1 MSSFQ
6 KIFNALAETI
16 ADAKDM
22 EVTELT
28 SNLTLHELALD
39 SLDYVELMVLVKRN
53 FKVNINFEEIIKNQ
67 NITIENLCQ
76 LIENEMLAM
85 ESK

>member
-1 MSSFQ
+1 MNSFQ

-28 SNLTLHELALD
+28 PNLTLHELALD
-39 SLDYVELMVLVKRN
+39 SLDYVELMVLVKRD
-53 FKVNINFEEIIKNQ
+53 FKVNINFEKIIKDHG
-67 NITIENLCQ
+67 ITIENLCQ
-76 LIENEMLAM
+76 FIENEMLAT
-85 ESK
+85 ENI